1 MWVLCMRL
9 FMAFWTGSG
18 SGLEKHTE
26 EVKTIAPGH

>member
-9 FMAFWTGSG
+9 FMAFWAGSG
-18 SGLEKHTE
+18 SGLEKHIE